1 MNLRDSENNTNA
13 EDDEGDVGS
22 TRQTQIV
29 QGSAN
34 IRESVHSLDSMSQA
48 SINSSRLNP
57 YPIIDKE
64 LKRNWLKVSFN
75 GVTKRI
81 NKGTKDLDELK
92 IILWNRFGAL
102 YKRIEDPGALKIHA
116 QLPKI
121 ASN

>member
-1 MNLRDSENNTNA
+1 MNNNDNGV
-13 EDDEGDVGS
+13 DDEGDVGS
-22 TRQTQIV
+22 TRQTQITQIV

-34 IRESVHSLDSMSQA
+34 IRETEHSIVNMSQA
-48 SINSSRLNP
+48 SIHSSSLNP

-92 IILWNRFGAL
+92 IIIWNRFGGL
-102 YKRIEDPGALKIHA
+102 YKTIEDPGSLKVHA
-116 QLPKI
+116 QLPKV